1 MTVDGVVTLTDNE
14 TWAGRAHPVQ
24 AMAAYRS
31 QVGSPVRN
39 VVVAMTATGHS
50 IGDPRDPLTLQC
62 VGLDATIPEVIRGF
76 VNAEY

>member
-39 VVVAMTATGHS
+39 VVVAMTATGH
-50 IGDPRDPLTLQC
+50 
-62 VGLDATIPEVIRGF
+62 
-76 VNAEY
+76 

>member
-1 MTVDGVVTLTDNE
+1 MRLDAAMKVVEGKISGGTDLSVPARWLSAERMTVDGVVTLTDNE

-39 VVVAMTATGHS
+39 VVVAMTATGH
-50 IGDPRDPLTLQC
+50 
-62 VGLDATIPEVIRGF
+62 
-76 VNAEY
+76 